1 MSPVVRRIVALGL
14 ALCVLGL
21 HPSGDETTAAA
32 KKGGGKKGPRLGG
45 GSAQQQAGNLVMGAS
60 DGVQNCAGK
69 ALDRGANKVEVY
81 TKVTINSKGQIVA
94 ITTTVTV
101 DRAGFS
107 ENVKQCVDG
116 LLGAIKFPPVPQ
128 APLTTIERSWT
139 IATS

>member
-1 MSPVVRRIVALGL
+1 MSPVVRRVVALGL
-14 ALCVLGL
+14 VLGALCV
-21 HPSGDETTAAA
+21 ETSAAA
-32 KKGGGKKGPRLGG
+32 KKSGGKKASRAA

-101 DRAGFS
+101 DRVGFS

-116 LLGAIKFPPVPQ
+116 LLQAIKFPPVPQ
-128 APLTTIERSWT
+128 APLITIERSWT

>member
-1 MSPVVRRIVALGL
+1 MSPFVRRVVALSL
-14 ALCVLGL
+14 VLSAL
-21 HPSGDETTAAA
+21 SGESIVTA
-32 KKGGGKKGPRLGG
+32 KKGGKKLGANA
-45 GSAQQQAGNLVMGAS
+45 AQQLAGNLVMGAS

-81 TKVTINSKGQIVA
+81 TRVTINSKGQTVA
-94 ITTTVTV
+94 ITTTVTT

-107 ENVKQCVDG
+107 ESVKQCVDG
-116 LLGAIKFPPVPQ
+116 LLGQIKFPAIPQ

>member
-1 MSPVVRRIVALGL
+1 MSPVVRRVVALSL
-14 ALCVLGL
+14 VLSAW
-21 HPSGDETTAAA
+21 SGETPVAA
-32 KKGGGKKGPRLGG
+32 KKGGKKSAA
-45 GSAQQQAGNLVMGAS
+45 SAQQLAGNLVMGTS

-81 TKVTINSKGQIVA
+81 TRVTINSRGQIVV

-101 DRAGFS
+101 DRVGFS

-116 LLGAIKFPPVPQ
+116 LLGQIKFPPIPQ